1 MDKLN
6 FIKYNNIILD
16 KLNFI
21 KNNDIIV
28 NIFNNIKPEYISYF
42 NYLLI
47 DTIDKNKL
55 IELFNKIIKL
65 KQDNKDIINNI
76 DNNDITFIYDL
87 ITNDKYKNII
97 KILLDIPNKYNQINN
112 ITYYIKIF
120 YMFISIFIIITYS
133 LILYA
138 YFNLYD
144 NINDKLFNMITIL
157 SYIQLFN
164 TFLIY
169 KNIINVIIKFIII
182 NLQYVPLSVYFF
194 ISSLVIGKLFIYYRK
209 YIDNDIFNYKRYII
223 MFLCF
228 LVILFNIIS
237 SSHYLYQLNSPNIS
251 IINTIFYLINQLFSD
266 YYNLGNTFPNLPKTK
281 IELNKF

>member
-1 MDKLN
+1 MNNLN

-28 NIFNNIKPEYISYF
+28 NIFNNFKPEYISYF

-47 DTIDKNKL
+47 DIVDKKKL

-87 ITNDKYKNII
+87 ISNDKYKNII

-120 YMFISIFIIITYS
+120 YIFISIFLIITYS

-144 NINDKLFNMITIL
+144 NINDKLFNIISIL

-169 KNIINVIIKFIII
+169 KNIINVIIKFVVI
-182 NLQYVPLSVYFF
+182 NLQYVPLSVYFL
-194 ISSLVIGKLFIYYRK
+194 ISSLIIGKLFIYYRK
-209 YIDNDIFNYKRYII
+209 YIDNNIFNYKRYII
-223 MFLCF
+223 LLLCL
-228 LVILFNIIS
+228 LVIIFNIIS
-237 SSHYLYQLNSPNIS
+237 SSHYLSQLNSPHIS
-251 IINTIFYLINQLFSD
+251 IINTIFYLINQLFSE
-266 YYNLGNTFPNLPKTK
+266 YYNLGKSFPNLPKTK
-281 IELNKF
+281 IELKY